1 LYKDNLKDKNLFL
14 IKESSYFQTM
24 NKLNIIGLMSGTSLD
39 GLDIVYVE
47 FIFDTVN
54 DIKNFKIIQ
63 SESYNYSNQFINKLK
78 KSTELNLVEFLKLDK
93 KIGQV
98 FGEFVND
105 FISKYKIEKEEIH
118 AMASHGHTT
127 FHQPE
132 NGFTSQIGCGDT
144 IAVLTGIPVI
154 NDFRTKDVIL
164 GGQGAPLVPIGDF
177 SLFKNEAIS
186 YLNLGGIA
194 NISFK
199 KENEIVAF
207 DVCPANHPLN
217 KIVKQFLKINFD
229 KGGEISSQGKVDK
242 ELLNQLN
249 HLEYYTLDYPKSLG
263 TEWLENEFYP
273 LITKSRLGVSDLL
286 ATIVRHEVEQI
297 NKVLEEKELSSVFIT
312 GGGVLNTFFIDEL
325 KSIYSGKVIIPN
337 KEIIEFKEAL
347 IFAYLG
353 ALYLNKQ
360 PNILKS
366 VTGAKRDSIGGVLH
380 LP

>member
-1 LYKDNLKDKNLFL
+1 MYKDNLKDKNLFL

-118 AMASHGHTT
+118 AIASHGHTT

-207 DVCPANHPLN
+207 DVCPANNPLN

>member
-1 LYKDNLKDKNLFL
+1 MYKDNLKDKNLFL

>member
-1 LYKDNLKDKNLFL
+1 
-14 IKESSYFQTM
+14 M

-118 AMASHGHTT
+118 AIASHGHTT

>member
-1 LYKDNLKDKNLFL
+1 
-14 IKESSYFQTM
+14 M
-24 NKLNIIGLMSGTSLD
+24 NKLNVIGLMSGTSLD
-39 GLDIVYVE
+39 GLDILYSE
-47 FIFDTVN
+47 FTFSNNQELIGFEV
-54 DIKNFKIIQ
+54 IQ
-63 SESYNYSNQFINKLK
+63 SENYNYPDEFIHELK
-78 KSTELNLVEFLKLDK
+78 SSTELNVVDFLKLDK
-93 KIGQV
+93 KIGQM
-98 FGEFVND
+98 FGEFVNE
-105 FISKYKIEKEEIH
+105 FISKYKIVKEEIH
-118 AMASHGHTT
+118 AIASHGHTT

-177 SLFKNEAIS
+177 SLFQNEAES

-194 NISFK
+194 NISFQSNNK
-199 KENEIVAF
+199 VNAF
-207 DVCPANHPLN
+207 DICPANHPLN
-217 KIVKQFLKINFD
+217 KIVKQVLKINFD
-229 KGGEISSQGKVDK
+229 KGGEVASQGKVDE
-242 ELLNQLN
+242 ELLSQLN
-249 HLEYYTLDYPKSLG
+249 RLEYYTLDYPKSLG
-263 TEWLENEFYP
+263 TEWLESKFYP
-273 LITKSRLGVSDLL
+273 LIAKSRLSLSDLL

-312 GGGVLNTFFIDEL
+312 GGGALNTFFIDEL
-325 KSIYSGKVIIPN
+325 KSIYSGKIIIPN

-353 ALYLNKQ
+353 ALYLNKK

>member
-1 LYKDNLKDKNLFL
+1 LPKDNLIDDNLFL

-24 NKLNIIGLMSGTSLD
+24 NKLNVIGLMSGTSLD
-39 GLDIVYVE
+39 GLDIVYAE
-47 FIFDTVN
+47 FIFDTLN
-54 DIKNFKIIQ
+54 GIKNFKIIQ
-63 SESYNYSNQFINKLK
+63 SESYNYSNEFINKLK
-78 KSTELNLVEFLKLDK
+78 KSTKLNLVDFLKLDK
-93 KIGQV
+93 KIGQI

-105 FISKYKIEKEEIH
+105 FISKYKIEKEEVH
-118 AMASHGHTT
+118 AIASHGQTT

-154 NDFRTKDVIL
+154 NDFRTKDVVL

-177 SLFKNEAIS
+177 SLFENEANC

-207 DVCPANHPLN
+207 DICPANHPIN

-229 KGGEISSQGKVDK
+229 KGGEVASQGKVDK
-242 ELLNQLN
+242 ELLSQLN

-263 TEWLENEFYP
+263 TEWLEREFYP
-273 LITKSRLGVSDLL
+273 LIAKSRLSLSDLL

-312 GGGVLNTFFIDEL
+312 GGGALNTFFIDEL
-325 KSIYSGKVIIPN
+325 KSIYSGKIIIPN

-353 ALYLNKQ
+353 TLYLNKK

>member
-118 AMASHGHTT
+118 AIASHGHTT

>member
-1 LYKDNLKDKNLFL
+1 MYKDNLKDKNLFL

-118 AMASHGHTT
+118 AIASHGHTT

-217 KIVKQFLKINFD
+217 KIVKQFLKVNFD
-229 KGGEISSQGKVDK
+229 KGGEI
-242 ELLNQLN
+242 
-249 HLEYYTLDYPKSLG
+249 
-263 TEWLENEFYP
+263 
-273 LITKSRLGVSDLL
+273 
-286 ATIVRHEVEQI
+286 
-297 NKVLEEKELSSVFIT
+297 
-312 GGGVLNTFFIDEL
+312 
-325 KSIYSGKVIIPN
+325 
-337 KEIIEFKEAL
+337 
-347 IFAYLG
+347 
-353 ALYLNKQ
+353 
-360 PNILKS
+360 
-366 VTGAKRDSIGGVLH
+366 
-380 LP
+380 

>member
-1 LYKDNLKDKNLFL
+1 MKSLPSFGPTLPLSKPLSLLEGIESRSVNLT
-14 IKESSYFQTM
+14 SSPVIDVAV
-24 NKLNIIGLMSGTSLD
+24 LN
-39 GLDIVYVE
+39 
-47 FIFDTVN
+47 
-54 DIKNFKIIQ
+54 
-63 SESYNYSNQFINKLK
+63 
-78 KSTELNLVEFLKLDK
+78 
-93 KIGQV
+93 
-98 FGEFVND
+98 
-105 FISKYKIEKEEIH
+105 KIEKEEIH
-118 AMASHGHTT
+118 AIASHGHTT

-312 GGGVLNTFFIDEL
+312 GGGV
-325 KSIYSGKVIIPN
+325 
-337 KEIIEFKEAL
+337 
-347 IFAYLG
+347 
-353 ALYLNKQ
+353 
-360 PNILKS
+360 
-366 VTGAKRDSIGGVLH
+366 
-380 LP
+380 